1 PRVTLTLHG
10 VHHLRLAHTS
20 KRVRASG
27 QMLAQLLRVT
37 QGWPSSDYYARRKEA
52 FIPDAPRVIRDE
64 RGREVV
70 RIQTPSGVVG
80 YIATCIT
87 DDVLDAFI
95 KKLRRKIARQ
105 KQRPDGT
112 ALKASPRRNA

>member
-1 PRVTLTLHG
+1 MVTRARAFEPAPPRL
-10 VHHLRLAHTS
+10 
-20 KRVRASG
+20 
-27 QMLAQLLRVT
+27 
-37 QGWPSSDYYARRKEA
+37 
-52 FIPDAPRVIRDE
+52 IRDE

-95 KKLRRKIARQ
+95 KKLRRKIARRQ
-105 KQRPDGT
+105 QRQDGAT
-112 ALKASPRRNA
+112 AKALPRRSA